1 MLHAHIRLILR
12 RYSWYCVHERNATRT
27 RQSSPFFRGSKE
39 HLPFGLFPIRLSFCL
54 RPFFFFFLSHLL
66 PQEQPS
72 HYQKMKGPVFAAFVF
87 HSLHNNN
94 TNIPPQFAAA
104 SNCDRS
110 ASPITAPAETALY
123 SGSHQYG
130 PLPACAQTAATRMCN
145 TRIQRASCRV
155 SSPPPLSSRPLPLSV
170 FCCNQTSGFC
180 PKFS

>member
-1 MLHAHIRLILR
+1 MSATP
-12 RYSWYCVHERNATRT
+12 HEHVSQALFFGEVRNTYLLV
-27 RQSSPFFRGSKE
+27 S
-39 HLPFGLFPIRLSFCL
+39 FPSVSLSVSV
-54 RPFFFFFLSHLL
+54 PFFFLSHLL